1 MKITEGDV
9 EYVATLA
16 SLEVRDTEKS
26 ELAEQLSRI
35 LDYVEQLNQLD
46 VSGIQPTSQ
55 VVTSEHHAVRDDRV
69 ASRTGSAEAAKT
81 VGLFTVPK
89 VITER

>member
-9 EYVATLA
+9 EHVATLA
-16 SLEVRDTEKS
+16 SLEVLDTEKS

-69 ASRTGSAEAAKT
+69 ASRTGSAEGARTA
-81 VGLFTVPK
+81 GLCAVPK